1 MGNNIDS
8 KIRKAIDNVVLT
20 VGTRMHDANLTARVK
35 SVILWVEM
43 AVRWIS
49 NSSGSGPDSAVQNP
63 DWKDF
68 AGKTEKTPLM
78 STSRQLFLN
87 IDQDRIDEIHDIVS
101 LEDGDFVALKPNYS
115 RRVLAHYT
123 SQEETEV
130 ERRH

>member
-1 MGNNIDS
+1 
-8 KIRKAIDNVVLT
+8 
-20 VGTRMHDANLTARVK
+20 
-35 SVILWVEM
+35 M

-87 IDQDRIDEIHDIVS
+87 IDQDRIDEIRDIVS